1 MAPLT
6 APHTRMRRG
15 SVSPMTEVIAPRPGP
30 RSWEPA
36 LSASRAKEYER
47 CPLQY
52 RLHVIDGYREPA
64 TRATAM
70 GTLIHAVLEDLYGLE
85 APGRT
90 EEAAQE
96 MVGDRFEALLRRDPT
111 VGALFDDD
119 GDRQRWLG
127 EVRAVLG
134 QYFAIEDPKWIAP
147 WAREKNVEA
156 STRAG
161 VRLRGFIDRIDRSPD
176 GRLRVVDYKTGKAP
190 SPRFTEEALF
200 QMRFYA
206 LLLMRT
212 AVLPARMQLVYLKS
226 GRVLTLDPFPGD
238 IERFEE
244 RVEEL
249 WGRIEADVRG
259 DGFAPRKNPLCN
271 WCGVRSLCPVFGGQA
286 PPMPAEHAQWVL
298 GTRKGA

>member
-1 MAPLT
+1 MAG
-6 APHTRMRRG
+6 RG
-15 SVSPMTEVIAPRPGP
+15 PG
-30 RSWEPA
+30 
-36 LSASRAKEYER
+36 L
-47 CPLQY
+47 
-52 RLHVIDGYREPA
+52 
-64 TRATAM
+64 
-70 GTLIHAVLEDLYGLE
+70 
-85 APGRT
+85 
-90 EEAAQE
+90 
-96 MVGDRFEALLRRDPT
+96 
-111 VGALFDDD
+111 
-119 GDRQRWLG
+119 
-127 EVRAVLG
+127 LG

-161 VRLRGFIDRIDRSPD
+161 VRLRGFIDRIDRAPD

-271 WCGVRSLCPVFGGQA
+271 WCGVRSLCPLFGGQA
-286 PPMPAEHAQWVL
+286 PPMPAEHAQWAL
-298 GTRKGA
+298 GTRRSA